1 MFFLNTQF
9 NQMDYFSKF
18 EELKSENLS
27 LDLTRGKPSSDQLDL
42 SNSLMNLT
50 DEVSEFEGLDLRNY
64 GQIKGLESCR
74 ELGAQILNCDKDLV
88 WAGGNSSLSL
98 MSQFL
103 TFMFVEGN
111 GGGPWS
117 LKERVSVLCPVP
129 GYDRHFKL
137 CETFGINM
145 IPVPLTGEGPDLEE
159 VNRLV
164 ETDESIKGIWCVPK
178 YSNPTG
184 EVYSRSTIEG
194 LLDIIASPSNKNIIF
209 WDNAYAV
216 HDLYNQSPLIDI
228 FSLAKDKKCED
239 SVVQFG
245 STSKITFAGAGIG
258 YIAMSKN
265 NQESFLPFYSSLMI
279 GPDKINQAKH
289 VMFFRDVSLIDH
301 MKKHAKIIRPK
312 FDLVISKLNS
322 QGLGKWTEPDG
333 GYFLLYESDNGMAK
347 RIIGLADELGLK
359 LTPAGATHP
368 YGIDEEDKYI
378 RIAPTAC
385 SLDELD
391 KAMDVFLCCI
401 GLASEERRN

>member
-1 MFFLNTQF
+1 
-9 NQMDYFSKF
+9 MDYFSKF

-42 SNSLMNLT
+42 SNSLMNQT

-216 HDLYNQSPLIDI
+216 HDLSNQSPLIDI

-258 YIAMSKN
+258 YIAMSEN

>member
-1 MFFLNTQF
+1 
-9 NQMDYFSKF
+9 MDYFSKF

-42 SNSLMNLT
+42 SNSLMNQT
-50 DEVSEFEGLDLRNY
+50 NEMSEFEGLDLRNY
-64 GQIKGLESCR
+64 GEIKGLESCR
-74 ELGAQILNCDKDLV
+74 GLGAQILNCDKDLV

-164 ETDESIKGIWCVPK
+164 KTDESIKGIWCVPK

-184 EVYSRSTIEG
+184 EVYSRSKIEG
-194 LLDIIASPSNKNIIF
+194 LLDIFASPSSKNIIF

-216 HDLYNQSPLIDI
+216 HDLSNQSPLIDI

>member
-1 MFFLNTQF
+1 
-9 NQMDYFSKF
+9 MDYLSKF

-42 SNSLMNLT
+42 SNSLMNQI
-50 DEVSEFEGLDLRNY
+50 DEASEFEGLDLRNY
-64 GQIKGLESCR
+64 GEIKGLESCR

-145 IPVPLTGEGPDLEE
+145 IPVPLTGEGPDLDE

-164 ETDESIKGIWCVPK
+164 ETDASIKGIWCVPK

-194 LLDIIASPSNKNIIF
+194 LLDIIASPSSKNIIF

-216 HDLYNQSPLIDI
+216 HDLSNQSPLIDI

-258 YIAMSKN
+258 YIAMSEN

-301 MKKHAKIIRPK
+301 MKKHAKIISPK

>member
-1 MFFLNTQF
+1 
-9 NQMDYFSKF
+9 MDYFSKF

-42 SNSLMNLT
+42 SNSLMNQT

-64 GQIKGLESCR
+64 GEIKGLESCR

-145 IPVPLTGEGPDLEE
+145 IPVPLTGEGPDLDE

-194 LLDIIASPSNKNIIF
+194 LLDIFASPSSKNIIF

-216 HDLYNQSPLIDI
+216 HDLSNQSPLIDI

-258 YIAMSKN
+258 YIAMSEN

>member
-1 MFFLNTQF
+1 
-9 NQMDYFSKF
+9 MDYFSKF

-194 LLDIIASPSNKNIIF
+194 LLDIFGSPSSKTIIF

-216 HDLYNQSPLIDI
+216 HDLSNQSPLIDI
-228 FSLAKDKKCED
+228 FSLAKDKNCED

-265 NQESFLPFYSSLMI
+265 NQQSFLPFYSSLMI

>member
-1 MFFLNTQF
+1 
-9 NQMDYFSKF
+9 MDYFSKF

-42 SNSLMNLT
+42 SNSLMNQT
-50 DEVSEFEGLDLRNY
+50 NEMSEFEGLDLRNY
-64 GQIKGLESCR
+64 GEIKGLESCR

-194 LLDIIASPSNKNIIF
+194 LLDIFASPSSKNIIF

-216 HDLYNQSPLIDI
+216 HDLSNQSPLIDI
-228 FSLAKDKKCED
+228 FSLAKDKNCED
-239 SVVQFG
+239 LVVQFG

-347 RIIGLADELGLK
+347 MIIGLADELGLK

>member
-1 MFFLNTQF
+1 
-9 NQMDYFSKF
+9 MDYFSKF

-42 SNSLMNLT
+42 SNSLMNQT
-50 DEVSEFEGLDLRNY
+50 DEASEFEGLDLRNY

-194 LLDIIASPSNKNIIF
+194 LLDIIASPSSKNIIF

-216 HDLYNQSPLIDI
+216 HDLSNQSPLIDI
-228 FSLAKDKKCED
+228 FSLAKDKNCED

-258 YIAMSKN
+258 YVAMSKN

-289 VMFFRDVSLIDH
+289 VKFFRDVSLIDH

-368 YGIDEEDKYI
+368 YGIDKEDKYI

>member
-1 MFFLNTQF
+1 
-9 NQMDYFSKF
+9 MDYFSKF

-42 SNSLMNLT
+42 SNSLMNQT
-50 DEVSEFEGLDLRNY
+50 NEMSEFEGLDLRNY
-64 GQIKGLESCR
+64 GEIKGLESCR

-194 LLDIIASPSNKNIIF
+194 LLDIFASPSSKNIIF

-216 HDLYNQSPLIDI
+216 HDLSNQSPLIDI

>member
-1 MFFLNTQF
+1 
-9 NQMDYFSKF
+9 MDYLSKF

-194 LLDIIASPSNKNIIF
+194 LLDIIASPSSKNIIF

-216 HDLYNQSPLIDI
+216 HDLSNQSPLIDI

-258 YIAMSKN
+258 YIAMSEN

>member
-1 MFFLNTQF
+1 
-9 NQMDYFSKF
+9 MDYFSKF

-42 SNSLMNLT
+42 SNSLMNQT
-50 DEVSEFEGLDLRNY
+50 NEMSEFEGLDLRNY
-64 GQIKGLESCR
+64 GEIKGLESCR

-111 GGGPWS
+111 GGGPWN

-194 LLDIIASPSNKNIIF
+194 LLDIFASPSSKNIIF

-216 HDLYNQSPLIDI
+216 HDLSNQSPLIDI

>member
-1 MFFLNTQF
+1 
-9 NQMDYFSKF
+9 MDYFSKF

-64 GQIKGLESCR
+64 GEIKGLESCR
-74 ELGAQILNCDKDLV
+74 GLGAQILNCDKDLV

-194 LLDIIASPSNKNIIF
+194 LLDIIASPSSKNIIF

-216 HDLYNQSPLIDI
+216 HDLSNQSPLIDI

-258 YIAMSKN
+258 YIAMSEN

>member
-1 MFFLNTQF
+1 
-9 NQMDYFSKF
+9 MDYFSKF

-194 LLDIIASPSNKNIIF
+194 LLDIFASPSSKNIIF

-216 HDLYNQSPLIDI
+216 HDLSNQSPLIDI
-228 FSLAKDKKCED
+228 FSLAKDKNCED

-289 VMFFRDVSLIDH
+289 VIFFRDVNLTDH

>member
-1 MFFLNTQF
+1 
-9 NQMDYFSKF
+9 MDYFSKF

-194 LLDIIASPSNKNIIF
+194 LLDIIASPSSKNIIF

-216 HDLYNQSPLIDI
+216 HDLSNQSPLIDI

-333 GYFLLYESDNGMAK
+333 GYFLLYESDDGMAK

>member
-1 MFFLNTQF
+1 
-9 NQMDYFSKF
+9 MDYFSKF

-42 SNSLMNLT
+42 SNSLMNQT
-50 DEVSEFEGLDLRNY
+50 DKASEFESLDLRNY
-64 GQIKGLESCR
+64 GEIKGLESCR

-145 IPVPLTGEGPDLEE
+145 IPVPLTGEGPDLEK
-159 VNRLV
+159 VKRLV

-184 EVYSRSTIEG
+184 EVYSRCTIEG
-194 LLDIIASPSNKNIIF
+194 LLDIFASPSSKKIIF

-216 HDLYNQSPLIDI
+216 HDLSNQSPLIDI

-239 SVVQFG
+239 LVVQFG

-258 YIAMSKN
+258 YIAMSEN

-289 VMFFRDVSLIDH
+289 AMFFRDVSLIDH
-301 MKKHAKIIRPK
+301 MKKHAQIIRPK

-401 GLASEERRN
+401 GLANEERRN

>member
-1 MFFLNTQF
+1 
-9 NQMDYFSKF
+9 MDYFSKF

-42 SNSLMNLT
+42 SNSLMNQT
-50 DEVSEFEGLDLRNY
+50 NEMSEFEGLDLRNY
-64 GQIKGLESCR
+64 GEIKGLESCR

-111 GGGPWS
+111 GGGPWN

-194 LLDIIASPSNKNIIF
+194 LLDIFASPSSKNIIF

-216 HDLYNQSPLIDI
+216 HDLSNQSPLIDI

-258 YIAMSKN
+258 YIAMSEN

>member
-1 MFFLNTQF
+1 
-9 NQMDYFSKF
+9 MDYLSKF

-194 LLDIIASPSNKNIIF
+194 LLDIFASPSSKNIIF

-216 HDLYNQSPLIDI
+216 HDLSNQSPLIDI

-258 YIAMSKN
+258 YIAMSEN
-265 NQESFLPFYSSLMI
+265 NQELFLPFYSSLMI

>member
-1 MFFLNTQF
+1 
-9 NQMDYFSKF
+9 MDYFSKF

-50 DEVSEFEGLDLRNY
+50 DDVSEFEGLDLRNY

-194 LLDIIASPSNKNIIF
+194 LLDIIASSTSKNIIF

-216 HDLYNQSPLIDI
+216 HDLSNQSPLIDI
-228 FSLAKDKKCED
+228 FSLAKDKNCED
-239 SVVQFG
+239 SIVQFG

>member
-1 MFFLNTQF
+1 
-9 NQMDYFSKF
+9 MDYFSKF

-64 GQIKGLESCR
+64 GEIKGLESCR
-74 ELGAQILNCDKDLV
+74 ELGAQILNCEKDLV

-111 GGGPWS
+111 EGGPWS

-194 LLDIIASPSNKNIIF
+194 LLDIFASPSSKNIIF

-216 HDLYNQSPLIDI
+216 HDLSNQSPLIDI

>member
-1 MFFLNTQF
+1 
-9 NQMDYFSKF
+9 MDYFSKF

-42 SNSLMNLT
+42 SNSLMNQT
-50 DEVSEFEGLDLRNY
+50 DEMSEFEGLDLRNY

-194 LLDIIASPSNKNIIF
+194 LLDIIASPSSKNIIF

-216 HDLYNQSPLIDI
+216 HDLSNQSPLIDI

>member
-1 MFFLNTQF
+1 
-9 NQMDYFSKF
+9 MDYFSKF

-194 LLDIIASPSNKNIIF
+194 LLDIFASPSSKNIIF

-216 HDLYNQSPLIDI
+216 HDLSNQSPLIDI
-228 FSLAKDKKCED
+228 FSLAKDKNCED

-265 NQESFLPFYSSLMI
+265 NQQSFLPFYSSLMI

>member
-1 MFFLNTQF
+1 
-9 NQMDYFSKF
+9 MDYFSKF

-42 SNSLMNLT
+42 SNSLMNQT
-50 DEVSEFEGLDLRNY
+50 DEASEFEGLDLRNY
-64 GQIKGLESCR
+64 GEIKGLESCR

-111 GGGPWS
+111 GGGPWN

-194 LLDIIASPSNKNIIF
+194 LLDIFASPSSKNIIF

-216 HDLYNQSPLIDI
+216 HDLSNQSPLIDI
-228 FSLAKDKKCED
+228 FSLAKDKNCED

>member
-1 MFFLNTQF
+1 
-9 NQMDYFSKF
+9 MDYFSKF

-42 SNSLMNLT
+42 SNSLMNQI
-50 DEVSEFEGLDLRNY
+50 DEASEFEDLDLRNY
-64 GQIKGLESCR
+64 GEIKGLESCR

-159 VNRLV
+159 VKRLV

-194 LLDIIASPSNKNIIF
+194 LLDIFASPSSKNIIF

-216 HDLYNQSPLIDI
+216 HDLSNQSPLIDI
-228 FSLAKDKKCED
+228 FSLAKDKNCED

>member
-1 MFFLNTQF
+1 
-9 NQMDYFSKF
+9 MDYFSKF

-42 SNSLMNLT
+42 SNSLMNQI
-50 DEVSEFEGLDLRNY
+50 DEASEFEDLDLRNY
-64 GQIKGLESCR
+64 GEIKGLESCR

-194 LLDIIASPSNKNIIF
+194 LLDIFASPSSKNIIF

-216 HDLYNQSPLIDI
+216 HDLSNQSPLIDI

-258 YIAMSKN
+258 YIAMSEN

>member
-1 MFFLNTQF
+1 
-9 NQMDYFSKF
+9 MDYFSKF

-194 LLDIIASPSNKNIIF
+194 LLDIFASSSSKNIIF

-216 HDLYNQSPLIDI
+216 HDLSNQSPLIDI

-258 YIAMSKN
+258 YIAMSEN

-301 MKKHAKIIRPK
+301 MKKHAKIISPK

-347 RIIGLADELGLK
+347 RIIGLANELGLK

>member
-1 MFFLNTQF
+1 
-9 NQMDYFSKF
+9 MDYFSKF

-42 SNSLMNLT
+42 SNSLMNQT
-50 DEVSEFEGLDLRNY
+50 NEMSEFEGLDLRNY
-64 GQIKGLESCR
+64 GEIKGLESCR

-194 LLDIIASPSNKNIIF
+194 LLDIFASPSSKNIIF

-216 HDLYNQSPLIDI
+216 HDLSNQSPLIDI

-401 GLASEERRN
+401 GLAIEERRN

>member
-1 MFFLNTQF
+1 
-9 NQMDYFSKF
+9 MDYFSKF

-42 SNSLMNLT
+42 SNSLMNQT
-50 DEVSEFEGLDLRNY
+50 DEASEFEGLDLRNY
-64 GQIKGLESCR
+64 GEIKGLESCR

-159 VNRLV
+159 VKRLV

-194 LLDIIASPSNKNIIF
+194 LLDIFASPSSKNIIF

-216 HDLYNQSPLIDI
+216 HDLSNQSPLIDI
-228 FSLAKDKKCED
+228 FSLAKDKNCED

>member
-1 MFFLNTQF
+1 
-9 NQMDYFSKF
+9 MDYFSKF

-194 LLDIIASPSNKNIIF
+194 LLDIFGSPSSKNIIF

-216 HDLYNQSPLIDI
+216 HDLSNQSPLIDI
-228 FSLAKDKKCED
+228 FSLAKDKNCED

-265 NQESFLPFYSSLMI
+265 NQQSFLPFYSSLMI

>member
-1 MFFLNTQF
+1 
-9 NQMDYFSKF
+9 MDYFSKF

-42 SNSLMNLT
+42 SNSLMNQT
-50 DEVSEFEGLDLRNY
+50 NEMSEFEGLDLRNY
-64 GQIKGLESCR
+64 GEIKGLESCR

-194 LLDIIASPSNKNIIF
+194 LLDIFASPSSKNIIF

-216 HDLYNQSPLIDI
+216 HDLSNQSPLIDI
-228 FSLAKDKKCED
+228 FSLAKDKNCED

-265 NQESFLPFYSSLMI
+265 NQESFLPLYSSLMI

>member
-1 MFFLNTQF
+1 
-9 NQMDYFSKF
+9 MDYFSKF

-64 GQIKGLESCR
+64 GEIKGLESCR

-194 LLDIIASPSNKNIIF
+194 LLDIFASPSSKNIIF

-216 HDLYNQSPLIDI
+216 HDLSNQSPLIDI

-258 YIAMSKN
+258 YIAMSEN

>member
-1 MFFLNTQF
+1 
-9 NQMDYFSKF
+9 MDYFSKF

-42 SNSLMNLT
+42 SNSLMNQT
-50 DEVSEFEGLDLRNY
+50 DEASAFEGLDLRNY
-64 GQIKGLESCR
+64 GEIKGLESCR
-74 ELGAQILNCDKDLV
+74 ELGAQILNCDKDLI

-103 TFMFVEGN
+103 TFLFVEGN
-111 GGGPWS
+111 GGEPWS
-117 LKERVSVLCPVP
+117 LKERISVLCPVP

-145 IPVPLTGEGPDLEE
+145 IPVPLTGEGPDLEQ
-159 VNRLV
+159 VRQLV

-184 EVYSRSTIEG
+184 EVYSRTTIEG
-194 LLDIIASPSNKNIIF
+194 LLDIFASPSNKNIIF

-216 HDLYNQSPLIDI
+216 HDLSNQSPLIDI
-228 FSLAKDKKCED
+228 FSLAKEKKCED

-258 YIAMSKN
+258 YIAMSEN

-279 GPDKINQAKH
+279 GPDKINQGKH
-289 VMFFRDVSLIDH
+289 VKFFRDVNLTDH
-301 MKKHAKIIRPK
+301 MKKHAEIIKPK

-322 QGLGKWTEPDG
+322 QGLGKWTNPDG
-333 GYFLLYESDNGMAK
+333 GYFLLYESENGLAK
-347 RIIGLADELGLK
+347 RIISLANELGLK

-391 KAMDVFLCCI
+391 KAMEVFLCCI

>member
-1 MFFLNTQF
+1 
-9 NQMDYFSKF
+9 MDYFSKF

-194 LLDIIASPSNKNIIF
+194 LLDIFGSPSSKTIIF

-216 HDLYNQSPLIDI
+216 HDLSNQSPLIDI
-228 FSLAKDKKCED
+228 FSLAKDKNCED

-258 YIAMSKN
+258 YIAMSEN

>member
-1 MFFLNTQF
+1 
-9 NQMDYFSKF
+9 MDYFSKF

-42 SNSLMNLT
+42 SNSLMNQT
-50 DEVSEFEGLDLRNY
+50 NEMSEFEGLDLRNY
-64 GQIKGLESCR
+64 GEIKGLESCR

-111 GGGPWS
+111 GGGPWN

-194 LLDIIASPSNKNIIF
+194 LLDIFASPSSKNIIF

-216 HDLYNQSPLIDI
+216 HDLSNQSPLIDI
-228 FSLAKDKKCED
+228 FSLAKDKNCED

>member
-1 MFFLNTQF
+1 
-9 NQMDYFSKF
+9 MDYLSKF

-50 DEVSEFEGLDLRNY
+50 HEVSEFEGLDLRNY

-194 LLDIIASPSNKNIIF
+194 LLDIIASPSSKNIIF

-216 HDLYNQSPLIDI
+216 HDLSNQSPLIDI

-258 YIAMSKN
+258 YIAMSEN

>member
-1 MFFLNTQF
+1 
-9 NQMDYFSKF
+9 MDYFSKF
-18 EELKSENLS
+18 EELISENLS

-42 SNSLMNLT
+42 SNSLMNQT
-50 DEVSEFEGLDLRNY
+50 DKVSEFEGLDLRNY

-164 ETDESIKGIWCVPK
+164 ETDESIKGLWCVPK

-194 LLDIIASPSNKNIIF
+194 LLDIFGSPSNKNIIF

-216 HDLYNQSPLIDI
+216 HDLSNQSPLIDI
-228 FSLAKDKKCED
+228 FSLAKDKNCED

-265 NQESFLPFYSSLMI
+265 NQQSFLPFYSSLMI

>member
-1 MFFLNTQF
+1 
-9 NQMDYFSKF
+9 MDYLSKF

-50 DEVSEFEGLDLRNY
+50 HEVSEFEGLDLRNY

-194 LLDIIASPSNKNIIF
+194 LLDIFASPSSKNIIF

-216 HDLYNQSPLIDI
+216 HDLSNQSPLIDI
-228 FSLAKDKKCED
+228 FSLAKDKNCED